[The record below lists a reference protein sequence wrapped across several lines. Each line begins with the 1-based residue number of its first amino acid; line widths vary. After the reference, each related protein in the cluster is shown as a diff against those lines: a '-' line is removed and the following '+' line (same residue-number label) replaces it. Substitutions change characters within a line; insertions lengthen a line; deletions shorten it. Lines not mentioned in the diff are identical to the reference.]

1 MITEKKWIK
10 YIVLSSGTLF
20 LGIGVVGIFLPI
32 LPTTPF
38 LLLSAA
44 CYAKGSKR
52 FYNWLMNHRI
62 LGKYIKDYRE
72 KKGIEAKTKVIALIL
87 LWATILS
94 SAIFATNIIWVRVT
108 LLLVAI
114 GVTIHLLKLKTL

>member
-1 MITEKKWIK
+1 MK
-10 YIVLSSGTLF
+10 YVALSSGTLF
-20 LGIGVVGIFLPI
+20 LSIGVVGIFLPI

-44 CYAKGSKR
+44 CYAKGSRK
-52 FYNWLMNHRI
+52 FYNWLLNHRI

-72 KKGIEAKTKVIALIL
+72 KRGIEARAKLVALIL

-94 SAIFATNIIWVRVT
+94 SAIFATSIIWVRIILV
-108 LLLVAI
+108 LVAI
-114 GVTIHLLKLKTL
+114 GVTVHLLRLKTL